1 MRIGDLAKQLG
12 VTPKTLRHYERIG
25 LLGHPSRE
33 YNNYRVYDDESV
45 ERIRIIVGLRALGL
59 PLDRI
64 REVLTDAGTRREK
77 LAEWLDR
84 ETQELSIQIAV
95 LQGRHEDLE
104 ARLEALMQPAGRGR
118 GGPQDCICPALMK
131 PCACTADSQ
140 ADEGGRTRRAGVDPA
155 PRADSR
161 VTSEAI

>member
-1 MRIGDLAKQLG
+1 VRIGDLANQLG

-25 LLGHPSRE
+25 LLGHPDRGD
-33 YNNYRVYDDESV
+33 NNYRDYDAAAV
-45 ERIRIIVGLRALGL
+45 ERMRVIVGLRALGL

-64 REVLTDAGTRREK
+64 RVLLADGGSRREK

-104 ARLEALMQPAGRGR
+104 ARLEALVRPVANGRGSPR
-118 GGPQDCICPALMK
+118 DCICAALMK
-131 PCACTADSQ
+131 PCGCAARPAT
-140 ADEGGRTRRAGVDPA
+140 GGARPARRIAVDPA
-155 PRADSR
+155 LRANPRMVS
-161 VTSEAI
+161 

>member
-1 MRIGDLAKQLG
+1 MRIGDLANQLG

-25 LLGHPSRE
+25 LLGHPDRGE
-33 YNNYRVYDDESV
+33 NNYREYDADAV
-45 ERIRIIVGLRALGL
+45 ERMRVIVGLRALGL

-64 REVLTDAGTRREK
+64 RVLLADGVSRREK

-104 ARLEALMQPAGRGR
+104 ARLEALMRPVANGRHSP
-118 GGPQDCICPALMK
+118 GGCICAVLMK
-131 PCACTADSQ
+131 PCACAPDPEKRSS
-140 ADEGGRTRRAGVDPA
+140 GFGRRAGVDPA
-155 PRADSR
+155 LGANPRVLS
-161 VTSEAI
+161 